1 MMAPVQRP
9 AVEQPMSGFPAV
21 WRLPSQNGREI
32 TLAAQAAPG
41 SGKEFAMRTPI
52 FGLSTT
58 PVMDIKSELRQQ
70 LERDLLALVY
80 RTH

>member
-1 MMAPVQRP
+1 
-9 AVEQPMSGFPAV
+9 MSAFPAV
-21 WRLPSQNGREI
+21 WRLTRQKGAERPHTRP
-32 TLAAQAAPG
+32 TAATG

-58 PVMDIKSELRQQ
+58 PVADIKSELRQQ

>member
-1 MMAPVQRP
+1 MTRF
-9 AVEQPMSGFPAV
+9 QPGGV
-21 WRLPSQNGREI
+21 LQNG
-32 TLAAQAAPG
+32 G
-41 SGKEFAMRTPI
+41 SRGDDRRTVANEEVAVNPPI

-80 RTH
+80 RATR